1 MAATG
6 LLALLDDIATLLD
19 DVAVITK
26 LAAKK
31 TAPVLGDD
39 LAVNAEKLSGEI
51 RASRELPVVWA
62 VFKGALL
69 NKVILVPIALLLSYF
84 LPIVIMPL
92 LMLGG
97 AYLCFEGTEKIW
109 HTIAHKKE
117 VEQEHHN
124 LLESV
129 ANEHVDMQEFEQ
141 QKIKSA
147 ILTDLILSLEVI
159 VLALGTV
166 AGQPLINQF
175 IALAIISFAMSVG
188 VYGLVAGIVKIDDG
202 GLLLIKDESDNFT
215 GKFKRGLGQFMI
227 GFAPRFMKFLS
238 VAGTIAMFLVGAGII
253 SHSIHAISE
262 LFHEV
267 ELLLSAIAIV
277 GSVLDVIALPV
288 MNLILGFLLGAV
300 LVAIKELTLSILKAN

>member
-19 DVAVITK
+19 DVAAITK

-51 RASRELPVVWA
+51 RASRELPVIWA

-84 LPIVIMPL
+84 LPMMILPL

-109 HTIAHKKE
+109 HAFAHKEE
-117 VEQEHHN
+117 VEQEHKE

-129 ANEHVDMQEFEQ
+129 ADEDVNMEEFEK

-166 AGQPLINQF
+166 TGQPFLNQF
-175 IALAIISFAMSVG
+175 IALAIISLVMSVG

-202 GLLLIKDESDNFT
+202 GLILIKDQSETFI
-215 GKFKRGLGQFMI
+215 GKFKRGLGRFML
-227 GFAPRFMKFLS
+227 GFAPRFMRFLS
-238 VAGTIAMFLVGAGII
+238 VAGTLAMFLVGAGIM
-253 SHSIHAISE
+253 SHSIHLIE
-262 LFHEV
+262 VLFHDTEQFV
-267 ELLLSAIAIV
+267 QSMSLVGPLLGVVTIPML
-277 GSVLDVIALPV
+277 
-288 MNLILGFLLGAV
+288 NLILGFLLGAV
-300 LVAIKELTLSILKAN
+300 LVAFKEVGTRVFFKT